1 MADQPIF
8 DRPLEQL
15 FVNLPP
21 VVGFPAPI
29 ASIPISIPVPDLV
42 GEMLEEAQRKLRH
55 DTGGRLSLV
64 VSSIVLEAGLENEV
78 RSQEPKA
85 GDLAAQGSSVRVV
98 VRKNPD
104 AQEASVTDVL
114 EQLKD
119 LQHSVAALP
128 AKADMKV
135 IVDNELAEKLPDKL
149 SLENILHTVKDA
161 LYQSGLSA
169 EEVAK
174 IQHKLDTLLGVKK
187 V

>member
-21 VVGFPAPI
+21 VGGFPAPI

-42 GEMLEEAQRKLRH
+42 GEMLEEAQRKLKH
-55 DTGGRLSLV
+55 DTGGRLNLV

-98 VRKNPD
+98 LRRNPD
-104 AQEASVTDVL
+104 AQEASVSDVL
-114 EQLKD
+114 DKIEV
-119 LQHSVAALP
+119 LQKSVDELP
-128 AKADMKV
+128 VKTQVEV
-135 IVDNELAEKLPDKL
+135 IVENELNAKLPDRI
-149 SLENILHTVKDA
+149 SLENILNTVKDA
-161 LYQSGLSA
+161 LSQSGLSA

-174 IQHKLDTLLGVKK
+174 IQTKLDTLLGVKK